1 MQQKEKKY
9 FADNSGR
16 LNADDA
22 SFAIGLNE
30 WVNAENVRSGTT
42 DDGVTG
48 VIESIGGT
56 LQISQPQPSINFVTI
71 GSADDTENGIICYLK
86 FNTTGNQDKIVTYDI
101 NTNTEY
107 DTLLSSQIN
116 GGLNFEKNSII
127 HSCRIVNNMLY
138 WIDSTTNQP
147 RKINIYSAIKA
158 NNPSYNTEA
167 EPYVFPLNFSE
178 ITLIKPPPNLS
189 PNIQKAIDAGF
200 LNNFIANESF
210 EFSFQYS
217 YYDNEITVPSA
228 YSQSTR
234 LNKVTDTENYVAI
247 TMDVLEQIPSTVR
260 IVNLIAR
267 YGNSNSAK
275 IIKQWDKD
283 IATENTEIQN
293 HNNGTQV
300 LTFDFYGNITGQF
313 IAEDDVIRP
322 FDNVP
327 IYSEAME
334 FAKNRIFLG
343 NNTEGYDNP
352 SETSLTL
359 TNFNIVIGLA
369 SLSKPLFSFQHRRF
383 DNAGLPP
390 GHTIYAYSGWYV
402 FLTEIYPQGFYA
414 ITSTETFTPN
424 VCPYPP
430 LPTPPITI
438 GLAGIA
444 FRGSTQQEAISS
456 VRPGTNK
463 ILWCSQTVLS
473 TANTVAITGLSV
485 QTYDVF
491 KSDSQ
496 YKVGV
501 VFYDFAMRKCGVVT
515 NDGLFF
521 EIGSRD
527 YSFTTATNGVIWNL
541 SNANALTEIPDW
553 AYYYSVVR
561 TLNQRTRFF
570 VQSFTNAAK
579 YAVKDANGV
588 YTFNSDTYVTATVG
602 IALNTAALSQSGLG
616 YQFTER
622 DSCILVK
629 ANPFSTT
636 IYNLPVIGQQGNYII
651 LKPQDIGSL
660 TNIKFVYEIYSP
672 YFTSEQEPFFEIG
685 QIYRILNPTT
695 IYRTYETVSDIFI
708 PDSYVLTRN
717 YINFTYFA
725 EAMSPNDL
733 FYKKWY
739 NDGGKVNFITKL
751 GQTVKTRYLSFS
763 DVFIPNTSIN
773 GLSTFRLGNQDN
785 VPEDCGSISKLILT
799 SKVQGDGTVMLAICT
814 SETNSIYLGE
824 TQILDSSGG
833 NQFLSVSKG
842 VIGTIQTLKGSFGT
856 KNPESVCSLRGLVFF
871 YDRDNAKF
879 IQYSSNGLFPI
890 SNYKMTR
897 FWKQFSDTY
906 KSLTTGQIESLGAR
920 PFVFTTIDPHHN
932 ELLISIP
939 KLLNIPPKGY
949 TLDYPS
955 MVYPFDIW
963 DGQGKTIVYKID
975 DSQSKWTGS
984 YNFNPEYFITL
995 QDNLYSFVNGNMYL
1009 HNQSENPCK
1018 FYGVQYNSKIMFV
1031 SNIMPQTPKSYNII
1045 SVESNLVPLFTYFY
1059 NNYPYQQAS
1068 DLVDYEFKEL
1078 EGVFYS
1084 TIKRNKIQPTATG
1097 YVTNTLLTGEK
1108 MRNVAMFILLEFS
1121 IKNVSLGLKFVNI
1134 DFTLSKG
1141 HKT

>member
-1 MQQKEKKY
+1 MQQREKKY
-9 FADNSGR
+9 FADSTGR

-22 SFAIGLNE
+22 PFVVGLNE

-56 LQISQPQPSINFVTI
+56 LQISQPQPSVNFTTI
-71 GSADDTENGIICYLK
+71 GSADDTENGIICYFK
-86 FNTTGNQDKIVTYDI
+86 FNTTGNEDKIVTYDV
-101 NTNTEY
+101 NTDTEY

-127 HSCRIVNNMLY
+127 HSCRIVGNMLY
-138 WIDSTTNQP
+138 WVDSTTNQP

-158 NNPSYNTEA
+158 NNPSYDTEA

-178 ITLIKPPPNLS
+178 ITLIKPPPSLS

-234 LNKVTDTENYVAI
+234 LNKVTDTENYVAV

-267 YGNSNSAK
+267 YGNGNFAK
-275 IIKQWDKD
+275 IIKQWDKE
-283 IATENTEIQN
+283 ITTENTEIVN
-293 HNNGTQV
+293 HNAGTQV
-300 LTFDFYGNITGQF
+300 LTFNFYGNITGQF

-343 NNTEGYDNP
+343 NNTEGYDSP
-352 SETSLTL
+352 TETSITL
-359 TNFNIVIGLA
+359 TKGNIVIGSS
-369 SLSKPLFSFQHRRF
+369 SLSKTLFSFKHKR
-383 DNAGLPP
+383 LI
-390 GHTIYAYSGWYV
+390 TIGANPQYAYSGWYV
-402 FLTEIYPQGFYA
+402 YLTEISPQGYYA
-414 ITSTETFTPN
+414 ITSTETLTLGTTT
-424 VCPYPP
+424 YPT
-430 LPTPPITI
+430 LPAAPVTVS
-438 GLAGIA
+438 LAGISYKGA
-444 FRGSTQQEAISS
+444 SQNEAVNT
-456 VRPGTNK
+456 VRPGADKTTFC
-463 ILWCSQTVLS
+463 LQEVLS
-473 TANTVAITGLSV
+473 TANIISVTGLSV
-485 QTYDVF
+485 ETYDVF
-491 KSDSQ
+491 KTNSQ
-496 YKVGV
+496 YKVGT

-521 EIGSRD
+521 EIDARNYAFS
-527 YSFTTATNGVIWNL
+527 SATNSVIWNL

-570 VQSFTNAAK
+570 VQSFTDAAK
-579 YAVKDANGV
+579 YATKDATGV
-588 YTFNSDTYVTATVG
+588 YTFNSNTYVTASIGV
-602 IALNTAALSQSGLG
+602 ALNTTALYQSGLG
-616 YQFTER
+616 YQFTEG
-622 DSCILVK
+622 DICILTKDDNTV
-629 ANPFSTT
+629 
-636 IYNLPVIGQQGNYII
+636 YNLPVISQQGNYII
-651 LKPQDIGSL
+651 VKTQNIGDL
-660 TNIKFVYEIYSP
+660 TNKKFVFEIYSP
-672 YFTSEQEPFFEIG
+672 YFTSEQEPFFEVG

-695 IYRTYETVSDIFI
+695 VDRTYETLSDIFV

-717 YINFTYFA
+717 YGVTTYFA

-733 FYKKWY
+733 LYKKWY

-751 GQTVKTRYLSFS
+751 GQTVKTQYLSFS

-799 SKVQGDGTVMLAICT
+799 SKVQGEGTVMLAICT
-814 SETNSIYLGE
+814 AETNSIYLGE
-824 TQILDSSGG
+824 TQILDANGG

-856 KNPESVCSLRGLVFF
+856 KNAESVCALRGLVFF

-879 IQYSSNGLFPI
+879 IQYSGNGLFPI

-906 KSLTTGQIESLGAR
+906 KSLTTAQIEALGGR

-939 KLLNIPPKGY
+939 KLLNTPPKGY

-955 MVYPFDIW
+955 MVFPFDIW
-963 DGQGKTIVYKID
+963 DGQGKTVVYKID
-975 DSQSKWTGS
+975 DNQSKWSGS
-984 YNFNPEYFITL
+984 YKFNPEYFITL
-995 QDNLYSFVNGNMYL
+995 QDNLYSFVNGNLHL
-1009 HNQSENPCK
+1009 HNQSQNPCE
-1018 FYGVQYNSKIMFV
+1018 FYGVQYNSKIMCV
-1031 SNIMPQTPKSYNII
+1031 SNMIPQNPKSYNMI
-1045 SVESNLVPLFTYFY
+1045 SVESNLVPLLTYFY

-1121 IKNVSLGLKFVNI
+1121 INNVPLGLKFVNI